1 VRRLLL
7 ALIRSRYGAGKY
19 PRRGIQGTAKAKANF
34 TASMQCRAAAVG
46 LGFIKVEADAQ
57 RRRAGIVAVLEAGT
71 ISWVRNCTFW
81 KRGTGRS
88 LPLALSK
95 EGKPM
100 KPLMPAALLIALST
114 VALAKPTPIE
124 LPTALVD
131 AGVMNMDS
139 GGSVQENTGSIGA
152 MREREYFQAPQSPLK
167 TFPCRIEPVQFDKM
181 RMAQSCR

>member
-1 VRRLLL
+1 
-7 ALIRSRYGAGKY
+7 
-19 PRRGIQGTAKAKANF
+19 
-34 TASMQCRAAAVG
+34 CRAAAVG

-95 EGKPM
+95 VGKPM

-114 VALAKPTPIE
+114 VAAIA
-124 LPTALVD
+124 LPPPLVSP
-131 AGVMNMDS
+131 GIMNMGS
-139 GGSVQENTGSIGA
+139 GGSVQENPGSIGA
-152 MREREYFQAPQSPLK
+152 MREREYFEAPQSPLK
-167 TFPCRIEPVQFDKM
+167 AFPCRIAPVPFDKV

>member
-1 VRRLLL
+1 
-7 ALIRSRYGAGKY
+7 
-19 PRRGIQGTAKAKANF
+19 
-34 TASMQCRAAAVG
+34 
-46 LGFIKVEADAQ
+46 
-57 RRRAGIVAVLEAGT
+57 
-71 ISWVRNCTFW
+71 
-81 KRGTGRS
+81 

-95 EGKPM
+95 EGKFM

-131 AGVMNMDS
+131 TGMNMGS

-152 MREREYFQAPQSPLK
+152 MREREYFEAPQSPLNAS
-167 TFPCRIEPVQFDKM
+167 PCRIEPVLFDKV